1 MSNPFFLRRSTM
13 SRHPNGAT
21 VDIYGL
27 RESNSGRSCEAHDIC
42 GSVVGVDTVLR
53 LRRVQILN
61 ADGCEETALAAYW
74 VTDGID
80 RCRVGFL
87 PRHSIYHALDFDGRL
102 VQVVDMFDN
111 AESPAKRRCSHKN
124 RGVCQAALIDFKKK

>member
-42 GSVVGVDTVLR
+42 GSVVGIETVLR
-53 LRRVQILN
+53 LRRVQIDRFWAFL
-61 ADGCEETALAAYW
+61 ADPFWTVFSPKLVCL
-74 VTDGID
+74 
-80 RCRVGFL
+80 CFL
-87 PRHSIYHALDFDGRL
+87 RA
-102 VQVVDMFDN
+102 
-111 AESPAKRRCSHKN
+111 
-124 RGVCQAALIDFKKK
+124 

>member
-1 MSNPFFLRRSTM
+1 MSFFRRRTTM
-13 SRHPNGAT
+13 PRHPTGVT

-61 ADGCEETALAAYW
+61 AHGFEEPAIAAYW

-87 PRHSIYHALDFDGRL
+87 PRHSICHALDFDGRL
-102 VQVVDMFDN
+102 VQVVDMLDN
-111 AESPAKRRCSHKN
+111 AESLANRRCSHKN
-124 RGVCQAALIDFKKK
+124 RGVVRQQ